1 MVKQV
6 SNSPLVNYTKL
17 SPNHSGTRTQ
27 PITRI
32 TPHCVVG
39 QLSVETLG
47 NIFQNKARQASCNYG
62 IGSDGRVALIVDESK
77 RSWCSSSSAN
87 DQRAVTIECAS
98 DAAAP
103 YAFNDIVYNK
113 LVDLCVDIC
122 RRNGK
127 TKLLWIADK
136 NTALNYQPAST
147 EMLLTVHRW
156 FANKSCP
163 GDWMFARMGRLA
175 TEVTGRLKGGAE
187 ELPNISELTEAQ
199 CAELWNKLMA
209 PLQDNDASNYSE
221 EARRWATSNGLIA
234 GSGGSNPN
242 YMWQAPITRE
252 QFAAVLYRF
261 AQLMG
266 KA

>member
-1 MVKQV
+1 M
-6 SNSPLVNYTKL
+6 SNSPFVDYTKL

-39 QLSVETLG
+39 QLSVERLG
-47 NIFQNKARQASCNYG
+47 ELFQRASMQASCNYG

-103 YAFNDIVYNK
+103 YAFNDTVYNK

-136 NTALNYQPAST
+136 NKTST
-147 EMLLTVHRW
+147 YINDYEYNIGWRHAIDDFDEESV
-156 FANKSCP
+156 
-163 GDWMFARMGRLA
+163 WM
-175 TEVTGRLKGGAE
+175 
-187 ELPNISELTEAQ
+187 
-199 CAELWNKLMA
+199 
-209 PLQDNDASNYSE
+209 Y
-221 EARRWATSNGLIA
+221 
-234 GSGGSNPN
+234 
-242 YMWQAPITRE
+242 ITMTIPVE
-252 QFAAVLYRF
+252 
-261 AQLMG
+261 
-266 KA
+266 

>member
-1 MVKQV
+1 MVSQV

-39 QLSVETLG
+39 QLSVERLG
-47 NIFQNKARQASCNYG
+47 DLFQRASMQASCNYG
-62 IGSDGRVALIVDESK
+62 IGSDGRVALIVDESN
-77 RSWCSSSSAN
+77 RSWCSSSNAN

-103 YAFNDIVYNK
+103 YAFNDTVYNK

-136 NTALNYQPAST
+136 NKALNYTPAST

-163 GDWMFARMGRLA
+163 GDCMYARMGRLA
-175 TEVTGRLKGGAE
+175 TDVTNKLKEGAE
-187 ELPNISELTEAQ
+187 ELPNISELTDAQ
-199 CAELWNKLMA
+199 CAELWNRLMA
-209 PLQDNDASNYSE
+209 PLRDNDANNYSAV
-221 EARRWATSNGLIA
+221 AREWATSNGIIM
-234 GSGGSNPN
+234 GSGGTTPN
-242 YMWQAPITRE
+242 YEWQAPMTRE
-252 QFAAVLYRF
+252 QFVTMLYRF
-261 AQLMG
+261 AQFIG

>member
-1 MVKQV
+1 MSPV

-39 QLSVETLG
+39 QLSVERLG
-47 NIFQNKARQASCNYG
+47 DLFQRASMQASCNYG
-62 IGSDGRVALIVDESK
+62 IGSDGRVALIVDEAN
-77 RSWCSSSSAN
+77 RSWCSSSNAN

-103 YAFNDIVYNK
+103 YAFNDTVYNK

-122 RRNGK
+122 GRNGK

-136 NTALNYQPAST
+136 NKALNYTPAST

-163 GDWMFARMGRLA
+163 GDWMYARMGRLA
-175 TEVTGRLKGGAE
+175 TDVTNKLKEGAE
-187 ELPNISELTEAQ
+187 ELPNISDLTDAQ

-209 PLQDNDASNYSE
+209 PLRDNDANNYSAV
-221 EARRWATSNGLIA
+221 AREWATGNGIIM
-234 GSGGSNPN
+234 GSGGATPN
-242 YMWQAPITRE
+242 YEWQAPMTRE
-252 QFAAVLYRF
+252 QFVTMLYRF
-261 AQLMG
+261 AQFIG

>member
-1 MVKQV
+1 MSLV

-39 QLSVETLG
+39 QLSVERLG
-47 NIFQNKARQASCNYG
+47 DLFQRASMQASCNYG
-62 IGSDGRVALIVDESK
+62 IGSDGRVALIVDEAN
-77 RSWCSSSSAN
+77 RSWCSSSNAN

-103 YAFNDIVYNK
+103 YAFNDTVYNK

-127 TKLLWIADK
+127 TVLLWIADK
-136 NTALNYQPAST
+136 NKALNYTPAST

-163 GDWMFARMGRLA
+163 GDWMYARMGRLA
-175 TEVTGRLKGGAE
+175 TDVTNKLKEGAE
-187 ELPNISELTEAQ
+187 ELPNISELTDAQ

-209 PLQDNDASNYSE
+209 PLRDNDANNYSAV
-221 EARRWATSNGLIA
+221 AREWATSNGIIM
-234 GSGGSNPN
+234 GSGGATPN
-242 YMWQAPITRE
+242 YAWQAPMTRE
-252 QFAAVLYRF
+252 QFVTMLYRF
-261 AQLMG
+261 AQFIG

>member
-1 MVKQV
+1 MRQV

-39 QLSVETLG
+39 QLSVERLG
-47 NIFQNKARQASCNYG
+47 DLFQNTARQASCNYG

-103 YAFNDIVYNK
+103 YAFNDTVYNK

-136 NTALNYQPAST
+136 NAALNYKPAST

-163 GDWMFARMGRLA
+163 GDWMYARMGRLA
-175 TEVTGRLKGGAE
+175 TDVTNKLKGGAE
-187 ELPNISELTEAQ
+187 ELPNIEDLTEQQ
-199 CAELWNKLMA
+199 CEALWAKITE
-209 PLQDNDASNYSE
+209 PFRDNDASNYSSV
-221 EARRWATSNGLIA
+221 AREWATCNGIIA
-234 GSGGSNPN
+234 GTGGATPN
-242 YMWQAPITRE
+242 YEWQAPMTRE
-252 QFAAVLYRF
+252 QFVTMLYRF
-261 AQLMG
+261 AQFLG